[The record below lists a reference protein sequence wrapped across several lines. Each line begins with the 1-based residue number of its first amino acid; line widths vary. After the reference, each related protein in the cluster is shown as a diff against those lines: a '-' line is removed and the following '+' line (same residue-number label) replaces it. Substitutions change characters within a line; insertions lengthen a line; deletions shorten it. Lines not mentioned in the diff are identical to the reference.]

1 MIDIELH
8 SRLVV
13 RSEGDAGPYLMVPV
27 QQLAAV
33 EAVFAAARIPFSTSR
48 DALQMD
54 GHDAIAVVDFG
65 RRADAAH
72 VQAVLDQH

>member
-1 MIDIELH
+1 MIDIELN

-13 RSEGDAGPYLMVPV
+13 RTEGDAGPYLMVPV
-27 QQLAAV
+27 QQLPMV
-33 EAVFAAARIPFSTSR
+33 EAIFAAAHISFSTSR

-65 RRADAAH
+65 RRADAPRI
-72 VQAVLDQH
+72 QAVLDQH